1 MIKALVVD
9 DDEALR
15 SLVCQVL
22 EADGYSVV
30 VAADGDEAW
39 RIFQEQRPELVFTDI
54 RMPGRTGL
62 DLLEDIKRTSPLSHV
77 IIMTSHASLDTAIG
91 ALKQGAY
98 DYLIKPF
105 EDLELI
111 SSATRRAV
119 GSLRLQQERELLVSK
134 LQGYN
139 EELETLNK
147 MFRELAVR
155 DGLTGLFNH
164 RYAQEALLHEIE
176 RSKLHQRPLSM
187 LFADVDNFKQYNDTH
202 GHQKGDR
209 LLQSL
214 AASLKS
220 VARSTDIIARW
231 GGEEFVVIA
240 PESDLNTAT
249 DLAWQMRDS
258 IASLDEPGRDTQPNG
273 IVSVSI
279 GVATLGEHAN
289 GAAGLVSQ
297 ADQALYKAKAAGR
310 NTVCVAEGHANDAES
325 QRPYMTTT
333 SRRKILGT

>member
-1 MIKALVVD
+1 MIKALVAD

-22 EADGYSVV
+22 ESDGYSVA
-30 VAADGDEAW
+30 VASDGDEAW
-39 RIFQEQRPELVFTDI
+39 RLFEEHLPELVFTDI

-62 DLLEDIKRTSPLSHV
+62 DLLAEIKRRSSLAHV

-91 ALKQGAY
+91 ALKKGAY

-111 SSATRRAV
+111 SSAARRAV
-119 GSLRLQQERELLVSK
+119 GSLRLLHEREQLVGK

-139 EELETLNK
+139 EELERLNK
-147 MFRELAVR
+147 MFRELAVK
-155 DGLTGLFNH
+155 DGLTGLYNH
-164 RYAQEALLHEIE
+164 RYAQEALLQEVE
-176 RSKLHQRPLSM
+176 RSRLHRRPLSV
-187 LFADVDNFKQYNDTH
+187 LFADVDHFKQYNDKH
-202 GHQKGDR
+202 GHQLGDR
-209 LLQSL
+209 LLRSL
-214 AASLKS
+214 AACLKS

-240 PESDLNTAT
+240 PESDIQAAT

-258 IASLDEPGRDTQPNG
+258 VASLEDTGRNTQPQG

-289 GAAGLVSQ
+289 SSAGLISQ

-310 NTVCVAEGHANDAES
+310 NTVIVAEGHVEDVELPQA
-325 QRPYMTTT
+325 YTTT

>member
-1 MIKALVVD
+1 MIKALVAD

-22 EADGYSVV
+22 ESDGYSVV
-30 VAADGDEAW
+30 VASDGDEAW
-39 RIFQEQRPELVFTDI
+39 RLFEEHLPELVFTDI

-62 DLLEDIKRTSPLSHV
+62 DLLAEIKRRSSLAHV

-91 ALKQGAY
+91 ALKKGAY

-111 SSATRRAV
+111 SSAARRAV
-119 GSLRLQQERELLVSK
+119 GSLRLLHERELLVTK

-139 EELETLNK
+139 EELEKLNK
-147 MFRELAVR
+147 MFRELAVK
-155 DGLTGLFNH
+155 DGLTGLYNH
-164 RYAQEALLHEIE
+164 RYAQEALLQEVE
-176 RSKLHQRPLSM
+176 RSRLHRRPLSV
-187 LFADVDNFKQYNDTH
+187 LFADVDHFKQYNDKN
-202 GHQKGDR
+202 GHQLGDR
-209 LLQSL
+209 LLRSL
-214 AASLKS
+214 AACLRN

-231 GGEEFVVIA
+231 GGEEFVIIA
-240 PESDLNTAT
+240 PESDVKVAT

-258 IASLDEPGRDTQPNG
+258 VASLEDTGRSTQPQG

-289 GAAGLVSQ
+289 SSAGLISQ

-310 NTVCVAEGHANDAES
+310 NTVVAAEGHVEDAELP
-325 QRPYMTTT
+325 QGYTTT
-333 SRRKILGT
+333 SRQKILGT

>member
-1 MIKALVVD
+1 MIKALVAD

-22 EADGYSVV
+22 ESDGYSVA
-30 VAADGDEAW
+30 VASDGDEAW
-39 RIFQEQRPELVFTDI
+39 RLFEEHLPELVFTDI

-62 DLLEDIKRTSPLSHV
+62 DLLAEIKRRSSLAHV

-91 ALKQGAY
+91 ALKKGAY

-111 SSATRRAV
+111 SSAARRAV
-119 GSLRLQQERELLVSK
+119 GSLRLLHEREQLVGK

-139 EELETLNK
+139 EELEKLNK
-147 MFRELAVR
+147 MFRELAVK
-155 DGLTGLFNH
+155 DGLTGLYNH
-164 RYAQEALLHEIE
+164 RYAQEALLQEVE
-176 RSKLHQRPLSM
+176 RSRLHGRPLSV
-187 LFADVDNFKQYNDTH
+187 LFADVDHFKQYNDKH
-202 GHQKGDR
+202 GHQLGDR
-209 LLQSL
+209 LLRSL
-214 AASLKS
+214 AACLKS

-240 PESDLNTAT
+240 PESDIQAAT

-258 IASLDEPGRDTQPNG
+258 VASLEDTGRKTQPQG

-289 GAAGLVSQ
+289 SPAGLISQ

-310 NTVCVAEGHANDAES
+310 NTVVVAEGHVEDVELPQAC
-325 QRPYMTTT
+325 TTT
-333 SRRKILGT
+333 SRQRILGT